1 MKLTK
6 DNVVNQE
13 VNPEK
18 IWNMIESFASYAF
31 NKSHAVAYSLISYQT
46 ARVWYENKDKFLE
59 YVMNNSKSEKVKKA
73 LEKTAELGY
82 TLNFPDFHD
91 IKQSEHWIVENKTV
105 TPPIDVS
112 LSYDYLSDFLFS
124 NETKTVKA
132 NMIVRGVLDKSVPD
146 RFGLRELNKNIQSK
160 FNSIPHFPQCNTLR
174 DVIHNGELMGVWN
187 VKKDDE
193 NKYVLDVIKARSTTE
208 VTIYKSLNSMP
219 LERVEFSMKQDI
231 KYFGIVR
238 PGILDKKPNLN
249 IEQMLKMPMKA
260 REKLLS
266 GRKPE
271 DIPYKTQER
280 YKISDGIKRAVSKA
294 FYDEKYR
301 KSFDDIN
308 DTEYKV
314 LVREIVYNKSYN
326 TVKVTLGFDN
336 GDMDFWLRPNVA
348 GDVIKQV
355 NTYKKG
361 EMHKVKLKI
370 DSYLN
375 KNLEPVVQYKIRTFT
390 V

>member
-1 MKLTK
+1 
-6 DNVVNQE
+6 
-13 VNPEK
+13 
-18 IWNMIESFASYAF
+18 
-31 NKSHAVAYSLISYQT
+31 
-46 ARVWYENKDKFLE
+46 
-59 YVMNNSKSEKVKKA
+59 
-73 LEKTAELGY
+73 
-82 TLNFPDFHD
+82 
-91 IKQSEHWIVENKTV
+91 
-105 TPPIDVS
+105 
-112 LSYDYLSDFLFS
+112 
-124 NETKTVKA
+124 
-132 NMIVRGVLDKSVPD
+132 
-146 RFGLRELNKNIQSK
+146 
-160 FNSIPHFPQCNTLR
+160 
-174 DVIHNGELMGVWN
+174 
-187 VKKDDE
+187 
-193 NKYVLDVIKARSTTE
+193 
-208 VTIYKSLNSMP
+208 
-219 LERVEFSMKQDI
+219 MKQDI

-301 KSFDDIN
+301 KSFDEIN

-375 KNLEPVVQYKIRTFT
+375 KNLEPVIQYKIRTFT